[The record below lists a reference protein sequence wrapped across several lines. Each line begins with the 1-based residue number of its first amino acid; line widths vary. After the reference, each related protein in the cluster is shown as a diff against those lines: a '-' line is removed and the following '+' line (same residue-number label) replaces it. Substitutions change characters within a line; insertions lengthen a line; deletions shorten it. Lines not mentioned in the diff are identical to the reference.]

1 MRAAAGRRAAPT
13 QGLSCPRG
21 CLSSTSGVSQEQ
33 RLLEI
38 SWGGAACRCLLVG
51 FSRGQ
56 QSGRPVWLTM
66 GDMQSTCMFLLL
78 GVPSHPVLSGAEH
91 EETARRK
98 RGAGGPEGGGQAA
111 EGGGEQVREAEVGL
125 LRSGPGEARG
135 GLT

>member
-1 MRAAAGRRAAPT
+1 MS
-13 QGLSCPRG
+13 QGLSELDIRCISRAEATRDFLG
-21 CLSSTSGVSQEQ
+21 RRSLQMLVSGVSLGVSSPGDLP
-33 RLLEI
+33 R
-38 SWGGAACRCLLVG
+38 SH
-51 FSRGQ
+51 F
-56 QSGRPVWLTM
+56 PVWLTM
-66 GDMQSTCMFLLL
+66 GDRQSTCMFLLL

-98 RGAGGPEGGGQAA
+98 RGAGGPEGVRGQAA